1 MLDAVA
7 RVFKVMGDAL
17 AARRLPASPP
27 RPEPSAPDS
36 PTTGYGASA
45 MQISQRGVD
54 LIKEFEGLRLKAYLC
69 PANVLT
75 IGYGSTGRHV
85 TEGLVITEAKA
96 EELLR
101 ADLGRF
107 EDAVRKAALPCTQGQ
122 FDALVSFAFNVGIGN
137 LNSSTL
143 LRKHKAGDKA
153 GAAVQF
159 GRWNKARVKGVLRVL
174 PGLTR
179 RRKAEAALYL
189 S

>member
-1 MLDAVA
+1 
-7 RVFKVMGDAL
+7 
-17 AARRLPASPP
+17 
-27 RPEPSAPDS
+27 
-36 PTTGYGASA
+36 

-54 LIKEFEGLRLKAYLC
+54 LIKEFEGLRLESYFC
-69 PANVLT
+69 PSGILT
-75 IGYGSTGRHV
+75 IGFGSTGRHV
-85 TEGLVITEAKA
+85 TEGLVITKAKA

-122 FDALVSFAFNVGIGN
+122 FDAMVSFAFNVGIGAFQK
-137 LNSSTL
+137 STL

-153 GAAVQF
+153 GAAAQF
-159 GRWNKARVKGVLRVL
+159 GRWVNGGGKKL
-174 PGLTR
+174 PGLVR